1 MKQKRAI
8 QTKLE
13 LEMPSARIYDAAV
26 VSRSDIVINHALDV
40 IEKWVDRYIVT
51 PLLGRVQAAAA

>member
-13 LEMPSARIYDAAV
+13 LDMPSARVYDTAV
-26 VSRSDIVINHALDV
+26 LSRSDIVINHALDV
-40 IEKWVDRYIVT
+40 IEKWVDRYVVT
-51 PLLGRVQAAAA
+51 PLCGRVRAAAA